1 VVNINKTTEIC
12 GTVDSNILVSSK
24 LRFFAM
30 WFQVVVFIVL
40 VVAMLVNLMNKYIN
54 NENEKCV
61 NEKEGFTNVEPA
73 GEGGKGGGSDTAGWS
88 QVSEKVRGVRNECLI
103 KEQDA
108 NMRRLHR
115 NMWMRGGTRIDDVA
129 SVQSRIIGMD
139 INKDTDKAQRRIMAA
154 AKKWAL
160 EK

>member
-1 VVNINKTTEIC
+1 
-12 GTVDSNILVSSK
+12 
-24 LRFFAM
+24 M
-30 WFQVVVFIVL
+30 WFQVVVFVALVIVFF
-40 VVAMLVNLMNKYIN
+40 VKMMSGYVFGDSDSDSDKSCKSAEV
-54 NENEKCV
+54 
-61 NEKEGFTNVEPA
+61 KEGFTSVEPA
-73 GEGGKGGGSDTAGWS
+73 GEGGKGGGSDTAGWT

-115 NMWMRGGTRIDDVA
+115 NMWTRGGAKIDNVA
-129 SVQSRIIGMD
+129 SVQTRIIGME